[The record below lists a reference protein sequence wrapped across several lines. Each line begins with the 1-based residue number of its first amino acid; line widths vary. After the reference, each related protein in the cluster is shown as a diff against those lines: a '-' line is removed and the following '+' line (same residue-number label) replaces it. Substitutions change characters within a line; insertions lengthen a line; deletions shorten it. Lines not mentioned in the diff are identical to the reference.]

1 MSILGKATKTV
12 SDWKVVEGSEVKLG
26 KDQLKRTKAVV
37 YLSKFDDKKLVCRV
51 QVDNEYADFTVDFR
65 CGLKEGDKV
74 KPSSIRVYDLYKDG
88 TTITR
93 LWGEAL

>member
-1 MSILGKATKTV
+1 MSILGKATKVV
-12 SDWKVVEGSEVKLG
+12 SDWKVVEGSEVKLS

-37 YLSKFDDKKLVCRV
+37 YRSKFDDNKLVCRV
-51 QVDNEYADFTVDFR
+51 QVGNEYADFTVDFH
-65 CGLKEGDKV
+65 CGLDEGDRV
-74 KPSSIRVYDLYKDG
+74 KPSSIRVYDLQKDD